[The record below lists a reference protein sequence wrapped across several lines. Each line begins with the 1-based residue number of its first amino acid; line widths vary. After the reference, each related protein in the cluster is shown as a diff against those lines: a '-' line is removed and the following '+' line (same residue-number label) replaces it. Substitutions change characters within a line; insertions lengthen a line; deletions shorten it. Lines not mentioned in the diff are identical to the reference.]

1 SMRLPTF
8 AFAVP
13 TAALALV
20 AAALA
25 LAAVWTTACSAL
37 AAVFF
42 AVFTTLPVRSATVLP
57 MSFAVTA
64 RAPAA
69 LLRVPLTRLP
79 LLMGW
84 SSSGAAGAGV
94 GRARGRWSEGSG
106 WSVATCAPTPALPGG
121 GGSKAGSELA
131 VVTLFQGV
139 EQVGGG
145 VGLAVVFDLF
155 VALDLDRAAV
165 VELEAVGGVG
175 QVRVL

>member
-25 LAAVWTTACSAL
+25 LAAVWTTACLAL
-37 AAVFF
+37 AVVFF

-84 SSSGAAGAGV
+84 SSSGAAGNRGWARPGEVERRVAVDCGGTWRPVCPHPGPPPRAGE
-94 GRARGRWSEGSG
+94 GARRKGQG
-106 WSVATCAPTPALPGG
+106 A
-121 GGSKAGSELA
+121 SELA
-131 VVTLFQGV
+131 V
-139 EQVGGG
+139 
-145 VGLAVVFDLF
+145 
-155 VALDLDRAAV
+155 
-165 VELEAVGGVG
+165 
-175 QVRVL
+175 